1 MVGMPAVDLST
12 HPGHLAR
19 RLQQAHTLLW
29 NALVSAETTSP
40 QFAVLN
46 AIAGRDDLDQRM
58 AGDLIGLDRSTTAEI
73 VSRLSARGLLVR
85 VRDPRDGRRNLLR
98 LTDDG
103 AALHRQTARRAA
115 RMNKVFLAPLEP
127 GEQQVLLDLMRRIV
141 AAADGLR
148 APDETG

>member
-1 MVGMPAVDLST
+1 MPADLST

-29 NALVSAETTSP
+29 NALVSAETTSA
-40 QFAVLN
+40 QFGVLN
-46 AIAGRDDLDQRM
+46 AVAGRDDLDQRM
-58 AGDLIGLDRSTTAEI
+58 VGDLIGLDRSTTAEI
-73 VSRLSARGLLVR
+73 VSRLSGRGLLVR

-103 AALHRQTARRAA
+103 AVLHRQTARRAS

-127 GEQQVLLDLMRRIV
+127 GEQRVLLDLMRRIV
-141 AAADGLR
+141 TAADSFR
-148 APDETG
+148 APDEVG

>member
-1 MVGMPAVDLST
+1 MPAVNLST

-46 AIAGRDDLDQRM
+46 AVAGRDDLDQRM
-58 AGDLIGLDRSTTAEI
+58 VGDLIGLDRSTTAEI
-73 VSRLSARGLLVR
+73 VSRLSDRGLLVR

-103 AALHRQTARRAA
+103 AVLHRQTARRVS

-141 AAADGLR
+141 TAADSFR
-148 APDETG
+148 APEEIG

>member
-12 HPGHLAR
+12 QPGHLAR

-29 NALVSAETTSP
+29 NTLVSTETTSP

-46 AIAGRDDLDQRM
+46 AVAGSDELDQRM
-58 AGDLIGLDRSTTAEI
+58 VGDLIGLDRSTTAEI
-73 VSRLSARGLLVR
+73 VSRLSSRGLLVR

-103 AALHRQTARRAA
+103 AALHRQTARRAT

-127 GEQQVLLDLMRRIV
+127 GEQQVLLDLMRRV
-141 AAADGLR
+141 VMAADGIR
-148 APDETG
+148 APDEAG